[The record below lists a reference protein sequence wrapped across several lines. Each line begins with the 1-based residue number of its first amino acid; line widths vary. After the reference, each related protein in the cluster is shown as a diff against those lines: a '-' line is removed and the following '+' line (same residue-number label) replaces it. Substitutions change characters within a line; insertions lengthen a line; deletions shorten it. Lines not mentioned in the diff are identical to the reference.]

1 MAAQP
6 SHMSPTVRLR
16 KLRARDAGT
25 WEELVSRLH
34 VRVFNL
40 LLRLTG
46 DREAAA
52 DLTQEAFVAA
62 YGSVHGFRGS
72 ATPETWVC
80 GIALNCLRNRQRQS
94 GAQGPEGELPD
105 DLADPAPTV
114 EQIAELRERGEM
126 LRGAVEQLPEPYR
139 TTVALHY
146 FADIPSVEI
155 AAREGVDAGT
165 VRWRLH
171 KALKRLWALLE
182 PELRKEATT

>member
-6 SHMSPTVRLR
+6 SHMTASVRLR
-16 KLRARDAGT
+16 RLRGRDADA

-34 VRVFNL
+34 ARVFNL

-62 YGSVHGFRGS
+62 YGSVEGFKGNS
-72 ATPETWVC
+72 TPETWVC
-80 GIALNCLRNRQRQS
+80 GIALNCLRNRQRKG
-94 GAQGPEGELPD
+94 GAHEPEGDLPD
-105 DLADPAPTV
+105 DLPDPAPTV
-114 EQIAELRERGEM
+114 EELAELHGRNEVLRE
-126 LRGAVEQLPEPYR
+126 AVEQLPEPYR

-146 FADIPSVEI
+146 FADVPSVEI

>member
-6 SHMSPTVRLR
+6 SLVSPPARLR
-16 KLRARDAGT
+16 KRRARDPGA

-62 YGSVHGFRGS
+62 YASAQGFEGRS
-72 ATPETWVC
+72 TPETWVC
-80 GIALNCLRNRQRQS
+80 GIALNCLRNRARR
-94 GAQGPEGELPD
+94 GGEPVGDLPD
-105 DLADPAPTV
+105 GLPDPTPTV
-114 EQIAELRERGEM
+114 EELAELHARDGM
-126 LRGAVEQLPEPYR
+126 LREAVGRLPEPYR
-139 TTVALHY
+139 GAVALHY
-146 FADIPSVEI
+146 FAGIPSVEI

-171 KALKRLWALLE
+171 KALRQLWALLE
-182 PELRKEATT
+182 PELRREETT